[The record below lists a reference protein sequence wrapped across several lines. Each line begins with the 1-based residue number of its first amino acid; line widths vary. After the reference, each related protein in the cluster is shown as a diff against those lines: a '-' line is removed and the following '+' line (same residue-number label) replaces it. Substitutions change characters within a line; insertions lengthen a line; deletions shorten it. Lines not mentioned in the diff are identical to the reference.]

1 MPMKNDTMGSLRF
14 DEKTNYPVQYL
25 NSAENSRAIVDIFLS
40 ALDAYIK
47 MNGVD
52 GDPDDAIRF
61 ARSIVRATLNN
72 DPKEL
77 MVFTRNVAPVLN
89 GSTSDFFTAFGII
102 GRHHR
107 VI

>member
-77 MVFTRNVAPVLN
+77 MVDLVGRDEFTTPRIN
-89 GSTSDFFTAFGII
+89 GFHKKRGP
-102 GRHHR
+102 RPKR
-107 VI
+107 VY